1 MFKNLLALSLVGAL
15 STSALS
21 ASDLQFKITYKPRGG
36 KVIGNILD
44 RTILTIIS
52 LNSERV
58 LIKKVIPNRGDSC
71 DIVRKVGNNFK
82 EKFEKGPLF
91 NHTLKYGQKIAYRLK
106 CDPSQVLEVQ
116 IVTDKGT
123 YDKKFTK

>member
-1 MFKNLLALSLVGAL
+1 MFKTLFALSLV
-15 STSALS
+15 SVLS
-21 ASDLQFKITYKPRGG
+21 ASSLQFKISYKPRGG
-36 KVIGNILD
+36 KLIGNMLD

-52 LNSERV
+52 LNDEKV

-71 DIVRKVGNNFK
+71 GIVRKVGDNLK
-82 EKFEKGPLF
+82 EKFDKGPLF

-106 CDPSQVLEVQ
+106 CDPSQMLEVQ

>member
-1 MFKNLLALSLVGAL
+1 MFKTLLALSLV
-15 STSALS
+15 SVLS
-21 ASDLQFKITYKPRGG
+21 ASSLQFKISYKPRGG
-36 KVIGNILD
+36 KLIGNMLD

-52 LNSERV
+52 LNDEKV

-71 DIVRKVGNNFK
+71 AIVRKVGDNLK
-82 EKFEKGPLF
+82 EKFDKGPLF

-106 CDPSQVLEVQ
+106 CDPSQMLEVQ